1 MTEACLSSTSRKYAF
16 VRLLCPLIPALNSCY
31 AIATE
36 PVSSQT
42 LQEEYGET
50 SENQSTLDNL
60 YRLKEF
66 EGTLAI
72 IGNALSTIWGFA
84 ESKELKLRENGNDD
98 QRPFEVLIER
108 MVAFR
113 RAMVKFNSLVDQN
126 ELPNVNLGDIKTQAS
141 AEMKQAIAEVRDVIG
156 KLMQT
161 SKQDFWAQ
169 WPNPTQAEVEAV
181 VARRLGVTP
190 GTSRPCDIC
199 NWL

>member
-1 MTEACLSSTSRKYAF
+1 
-16 VRLLCPLIPALNSCY
+16 
-31 AIATE
+31 
-36 PVSSQT
+36 
-42 LQEEYGET
+42 
-50 SENQSTLDNL
+50 
-60 YRLKEF
+60 
-66 EGTLAI
+66 
-72 IGNALSTIWGFA
+72 
-84 ESKELKLRENGNDD
+84 
-98 QRPFEVLIER
+98 

-126 ELPNVNLGDIKTQAS
+126 EIPNANLGDIKTQAS
-141 AEMKQAIAEVRDVIG
+141 AEMKQAIAEVRDVIN

-181 VARRLGVTP
+181 VARKLGVTP